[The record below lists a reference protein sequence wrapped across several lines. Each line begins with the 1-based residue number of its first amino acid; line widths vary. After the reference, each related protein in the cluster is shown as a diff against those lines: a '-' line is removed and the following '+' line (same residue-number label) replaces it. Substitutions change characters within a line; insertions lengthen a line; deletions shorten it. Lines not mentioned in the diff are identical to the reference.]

1 MQKVLKDAA
10 ECAAVLDAARTR
22 LDGIRE
28 IQEYAEPLGPE
39 DIERIALRTYDAV
52 DELENVVRAM
62 LSGGDILVGASRA
75 RFDAVGRI
83 LSEFEERLELLE
95 NLETRSGGKLGEA
108 RELVVAA
115 ARELARRI
123 REDDRSD
130 EEQERVLWA
139 VNALEVLEDRPM
151 VEARAVSVPLE
162 RIGETN
168 DTLINAS
175 IDMLRRAVARMA
187 SLESAPF
194 PRNPST
200 QAAGTGAVRTLVE
213 SAIAS
218 LESIATGAK

>member
-28 IQEYAEPLGPE
+28 MSCGP
-39 DIERIALRTYDAV
+39 RGSAYSWIALRTTYDAV

-62 LSGGDILVGASRA
+62 LSGGDIFVGASRA

-168 DTLINAS
+168 DTLNAS

-200 QAAGTGAVRTLVE
+200 QAAGMGAVRTLVE

>member
-1 MQKVLKDAA
+1 MRKVLKDAA
-10 ECAAVLDAARTR
+10 ECAASLDSSRAWLEHLATI
-22 LDGIRE
+22 LGDSDQHEAFALKLGHVG
-28 IQEYAEPLGPE
+28 PLV
-39 DIERIALRTYDAV
+39 RVV
-52 DELENVVRAM
+52 DEIENVVRAM
-62 LSGGDILVGASRA
+62 LGADVGGLE
-75 RFDAVGRI
+75 FKRI
-83 LSEFEERLELLE
+83 TAKAIGEFEERLELLE

-162 RIGETN
+162 RIGDTN
-168 DTLINAS
+168 DTLNAS